1 MISLIAHQGYDP
13 QFGARPLK
21 RLITK
26 EVINQLSK
34 MLLSDGIER
43 NKPIVADN
51 IEGEIIFRNKI
62 ETDVD
67 LF

>member
-1 MISLIAHQGYDP
+1 
-13 QFGARPLK
+13 
-21 RLITK
+21 
-26 EVINQLSK
+26 

-43 NKPIVADN
+43 NKAIVADN

-62 ETDVD
+62 ETDID

>member
-34 MLLSDGIER
+34 MMLSDGIER